1 VARCRV
7 KSYSE
12 KFTLSYCNVVGQ
24 VTALTIQSGEV
35 VIDHGA
41 IKDFT
46 DAMTM
51 GYTSV
56 RRLCLRDFPWRPHG
70 IYPRYKQQVITKI
83 EKR

>member
-1 VARCRV
+1 
-7 KSYSE
+7 
-12 KFTLSYCNVVGQ
+12 VGQ

-56 RRLCLRDFPWRPHG
+56 RRLCLRDFPLATTWNLPAIQTTGDH
-70 IYPRYKQQVITKI
+70 KN
-83 EKR
+83 